1 MATGKL
7 TTRNGLMFTN
17 ELTRLSQSQYLA
29 NLVKARQSLIERSEL
44 VEILLI
50 YVRIKLMFYV

>member
-1 MATGKL
+1 
-7 TTRNGLMFTN
+7 MFTN